1 MTWIK
6 IKHFPRSIKRNPLF
20 VDDSLPPEIAENG
33 PSFCWEDGL
42 TGALCALR
50 VLCGKIGGGNT
61 LCCLLIT
68 GMLMSMA
75 GCASTSAPRSILPD
89 VRVVNLAPPT
99 GESEESFEQVKD
111 RWTARF
117 TVADPLFGSS
127 AAPSPMLVGSK
138 GRIRIEATLY
148 GPEMIE
154 AELSKIC
161 ADDSLSETECAER
174 RTEYAEQHHAGEWFR
189 IALRLHSGYEEKS
202 LEADMW
208 TIYLVDDEN
217 IMYEPTAVTSD
228 SVEKVPRKIYSEF
241 HNMTMER
248 TLFSRNIDLYFPK
261 TTFFGKALLD
271 EHTHSLKLILAR
283 HKRTAGEAEWRFYR
297 E

>member
-6 IKHFPRSIKRNPLF
+6 IKHFPRSIKRNPRAVKEGIKSVSPSPPL
-20 VDDSLPPEIAENG
+20 SL
-33 PSFCWEDGL
+33 S
-42 TGALCALR
+42 TG
-50 VLCGKIGGGNT
+50 
-61 LCCLLIT
+61 CCLLIT

-89 VRVVNLAPPT
+89 VRVVTLTAPT

-117 TVADPLFGSS
+117 TVSDPLFGPSS
-127 AAPSPMLVGSK
+127 APSPMLSGSK
-138 GRIRIEATLY
+138 GRIRIEATLF

-154 AELSKIC
+154 AERVRLC
-161 ADDSLSETECAER
+161 ADDSLSETQCAAKR
-174 RTEYAEQHHAGEWFR
+174 SEYAEQHHTQKWFR

-217 IMYEPTAVTSD
+217 IMYEPVAVTSD
-228 SVEKVPRKIYSEF
+228 SVEKVTRKIYSEF
-241 HNMTMER
+241 HNRTMER
-248 TLFSRNIDLYFPK
+248 SLFSRNVDLYFPH
-261 TTFFGKALLD
+261 TTFFGKRLLD
-271 EHTHSLKLILAR
+271 ERNRSLKLILAR

>member
-1 MTWIK
+1 MNQTK
-6 IKHFPRSIKRNPLF
+6 IKHFPRSIKRNPRY
-20 VDDSLPPEIAENG
+20 VEEGKKSVSPSPPF
-33 PSFCWEDGL
+33 PSAVSCF
-42 TGALCALR
+42 
-50 VLCGKIGGGNT
+50 
-61 LCCLLIT
+61 LIF

-89 VRVVNLAPPT
+89 VRVVNLTAPA
-99 GESEESFEQVKD
+99 GESEESFEQIKK

-117 TVADPLFGSS
+117 TVSDPLFGPS
-127 AAPSPMLVGSK
+127 AAPSPMLAGSR
-138 GRIRIEATLY
+138 GRIRIEATLF

-154 AELSKIC
+154 AELVRIC
-161 ADDSLSETECAER
+161 ADDSLSETQCAEKR
-174 RTEYAEQHHAGEWFR
+174 SEYAEQHHTQEWFR

-217 IMYEPTAVTSD
+217 IMYEPTAVMSD
-228 SVEKVPRKIYSEF
+228 SAKKVTRKIYSEF
-241 HNMTMER
+241 HNRTMER
-248 TLFSRNIDLYFPK
+248 TLFSRNVDLYFPL

-271 EHTHSLKLILAR
+271 ERSRSLKLILAR